1 MKKHLKLFALLCII
15 SINGFAQSD
24 KNLNG
29 KWTLEFTNK
38 DIGKTN
44 LIMEFEATDSTFIAF
59 TRKKADKVILGGL
72 TSALGRTFT
81 SSFKE
86 GSLLRIINGKVK
98 TSNDTTKLTGLFTS
112 PMGNYYFEAN
122 LINDQLNGVL
132 LNRTRANRG
141 SLIGKKGVQ
150 KLPLEDYPTL
160 INSALVV
167 AKEKIFKPNI
177 IQTKDW
183 TTFEEKITDVAT
195 KVEDDLEMVFAFFY
209 YAGKLPIS
217 HFAFLKTDD
226 IDTDRS
232 SKNGQVILEEKSVDT
247 AVLTI
252 NSFGGSAAEINEKF
266 GTINQKGYKN
276 LIVDLRENSGG
287 TIEAG
292 MAFAS
297 NIADSVFFGGVFLT
311 NKWFG
316 KHSEMPSAT
325 DYTTFSSFSEANFDL
340 IIKGIHQTDGMMLTV
355 IPNQNTYKGK
365 IYILTSKTTGST
377 CEPIVYALKQRK
389 LATIIGETTA
399 GAMLNGE
406 YFALEKG
413 FKIIVPT
420 ADYYTADDYRIDQK
434 GVKPDIETKKEKAL
448 THVLTELIK

>member
-1 MKKHLKLFALLCII
+1 MKKHLKVLALLCII
-15 SINGFAQSD
+15 STNCFAQSD

-38 DIGKTN
+38 DIGKEN

-59 TRKKADKVILGGL
+59 TRKKADKIILGGL
-72 TSALGRTFT
+72 TSVLGRTFT

-86 GSLLRIINGKVK
+86 GSLLRIINGKIK
-98 TSNDTTKLTGLFTS
+98 TSNDTTKLAGLFTS

-122 LINDQLNGVL
+122 LNNDQLNGVL

-160 INSALVV
+160 IKSALTI

-232 SKNGQVILEEKSVDT
+232 NKNGQVILEEKSVDT
-247 AVLTI
+247 ALLTI
-252 NSFGGSAAEINEKF
+252 NSFGGSATEINEKF
-266 GTINQKGYKN
+266 NLIYQKGYKN

-297 NIADSVFFGGVFLT
+297 NIADSVFYGGVFLT

-316 KHSEMPSAT
+316 KHSEMPSMV
-325 DYTTFSSFSEANFDL
+325 DYATFSSFSEANFEL
-340 IIKGIHQTDGMMLTV
+340 IIKGIHQTDGMMLKV

-389 LATIIGETTA
+389 LATIVGETTA

-420 ADYYTADDYRIDQK
+420 ADYYTADGYRIDQK

-448 THVLTELIK
+448 SHVLTELIK